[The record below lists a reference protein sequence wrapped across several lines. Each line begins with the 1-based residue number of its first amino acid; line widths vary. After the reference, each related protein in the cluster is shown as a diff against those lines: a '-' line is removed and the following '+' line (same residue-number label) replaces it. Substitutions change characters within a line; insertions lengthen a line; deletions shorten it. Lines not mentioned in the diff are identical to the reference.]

1 VIFARASC
9 TARLKPCY
17 PELIIR
23 NTLRRNFEIT
33 FTEEKPLEKN
43 NINTT
48 LKSQWIVNLRQDI
61 LKKSW

>member
-1 VIFARASC
+1 
-9 TARLKPCY
+9 
-17 PELIIR
+17 LIIR
-23 NTLRRNFEIT
+23 NTQRRNFEIT